1 MTASKATIKNL
12 KGRIDKLMVGGGGF
26 HLPWQGMTDPPRG
39 GAVLI
44 QEC

>member
-1 MTASKATIKNL
+1 MTAIKATIKNL
-12 KGRIDKLMVGGGGF
+12 KGRIDKLMGGGF